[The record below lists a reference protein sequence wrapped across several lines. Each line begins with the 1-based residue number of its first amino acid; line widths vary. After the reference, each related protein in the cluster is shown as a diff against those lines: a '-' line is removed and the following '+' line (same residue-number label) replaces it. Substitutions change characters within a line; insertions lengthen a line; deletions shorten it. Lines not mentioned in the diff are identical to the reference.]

1 MAVDRIRL
9 SDRARK
15 RLFDLAAQADL
26 EPSFLLEYLI
36 NRHGKDAIQ
45 LLSGQQSALVTQTN
59 TNEPDPVVST
69 PVPVSTAQNSTTATA
84 QQQNL
89 ARWLESDD

>member
-9 SDRARK
+9 SERARK
-15 RLFDLAAQADL
+15 RLFALADEADL
-26 EPSFLLEYLI
+26 QPSFLLEYLI

-45 LLSGQQSALVTQTN
+45 LLSGQHSSLVTQTN

-69 PVPVSTAQNSTTATA
+69 PVPVSTAQNGSGSTP
-84 QQQNL
+84 QQHL
-89 ARWLESDD
+89 TRWLESDD